1 MDESVTT
8 VFVSPANP
16 IVPSRKIE
24 DRVSKSKEA
33 NQTDRMAVSDKE
45 TESPSKTL

>member
-24 DRVSKSKEA
+24 NRVSKSKEA
-33 NQTDRMAVSDKE
+33 NQTAILFVSDKE
-45 TESPSKTL
+45 TESTSKTL